1 MYVIAIDGPAG
12 AGKSSVSKQLAQRLG
27 WIRLDTGALYRAI
40 ALAASEHGLPAHDT
54 SELVQFLST
63 LEIDQ
68 REGSIYLNG
77 QLEED
82 RLRTP
87 LISRLASDFATLP
100 SVRHRLLELQRSIGL
115 ARPCIV
121 DGRDIGT
128 VVFPDAPLKIYLT
141 ASSLARAQ
149 RRLLDLQQAGEIAD
163 VKEVQREIE
172 LRDQQDQNRD
182 IAPLKQADDA
192 HVVDAT
198 HLTLNQVVD
207 ACFKLAQKCE
217 LT

>member
-1 MYVIAIDGPAG
+1 MKVIAIDGPAG
-12 AGKSSVSKQLAQRLG
+12 AGKSSVSKALAKKLG

-40 ALAASEHGLPAHDT
+40 ALASYRQNLPAQESPQLID
-54 SELVQFLST
+54 FLHT
-63 LEIDQ
+63 LKIDQ
-68 REGSIYLNG
+68 QDGDIYLNG
-77 QLEED
+77 VLESD
-82 RLRTP
+82 CLRTP
-87 LISRLASDFATLP
+87 LMSKLASDFATLP
-100 SVRHRLLELQRSIGL
+100 CVRNRLLELQRSIGC

-149 RRLLDLQQAGEIAD
+149 RRLLDLQQAGETAD
-163 VKEVQREIE
+163 VNQVQKEIE
-172 LRDQQDQNRD
+172 LRDEQDQNRP

-192 HVVDAT
+192 VVVDAT
-198 HLTLNQVVD
+198 ELNLEEVVEKCLHL
-207 ACFKLAQKCE
+207 AKKAQ

>member
-1 MYVIAIDGPAG
+1 MMVIAIDGPAG
-12 AGKSSVSKQLAQRLG
+12 AGKSSVSRQLANRLG

-40 ALAASEHGLPAHDT
+40 ALASNRRGLPAQET
-54 SELVQFLST
+54 SELIHFLAT
-63 LEIDQ
+63 LDIDQ
-68 REGSIYLNG
+68 KEGCIYLNG
-77 QLEED
+77 QIED
-82 RLRTP
+82 ESLRTP

-100 SVRHRLLELQRSIGL
+100 AVRNRLLELQRSIGL

-149 RRLLDLQQAGEIAD
+149 RRLLDLQKGGELANVED
-163 VKEVQREIE
+163 VQREIE
-172 LRDQQDQNRD
+172 RRDDQDQNRE
-182 IAPLKQADDA
+182 IAPLRQAEDA

-198 HLTLNQVVD
+198 KLTLDEVVEV
-207 ACFKLAQKCE
+207 CFQLAQHAK
-217 LT
+217 LV